1 MATVIA
7 MVAVF
12 ASFSALAADSKA
24 VHVADG
30 LDYAIPHGSPV
41 RFVSLGEYG
50 VGLFQG
56 RFVVSGTYHYGY
68 LSNNPEADTEY
79 GLLELYFI
87 PDEETANHLPYWK
100 QRGHVHEIR
109 FRNDT
114 DFVKALISPKTLR
127 GLKKRTILSISGKAV
142 VIAANYRISVEC
154 DYPTYSASFV
164 AAERPEALLVSHALI
179 EPGGC

>member
-1 MATVIA
+1 MAIA
-7 MVAVF
+7 MVAAFV
-12 ASFSALAADSKA
+12 SFSASAADSRA
-24 VHVADG
+24 VHVTDG

-41 RFVSLGEYG
+41 RFMSLSEYG
-50 VGLFQG
+50 VGLFRG

-68 LSNNPEADTEY
+68 LSNDPEADSDY

-109 FRNDT
+109 FRNDV
-114 DFVKALISPKTLR
+114 DFVKALISSKTLR
-127 GLKKRTILSISGKAV
+127 DLKQRTILSVSGKAV
-142 VIAANYRISVEC
+142 VIAADYRISVEC

-164 AAERPEALLVSHALI
+164 AIERPEALVVSHAPV